1 MRQLLAAVAIS
12 LMAMVAVPGTA
23 FALKKSTAVGA
34 GAGAV
39 AGAAVAG
46 PVGAVVGGVAGGY
59 AGSKYHRRSR
69 GLRRHRR

>member
-1 MRQLLAAVAIS
+1 MRILIIALSSAIALLASPEPAA
-12 LMAMVAVPGTA
+12 
-23 FALKKSTAVGA
+23 ALKRSTAVGA

-59 AGSKYHRRSR
+59 AGSKYHRRGRAVKRRSR
-69 GLRRHRR
+69 